1 MRTLMHFSDFV
12 NEIMESNSRL
22 HKQTVLKK
30 YADDFIIQEY
40 LKIAFDPYM
49 VFGISTKKLH
59 KEFKGVKA
67 GTPDIG
73 IITIF
78 KFFEYLE
85 KHNTGTTAEILLC
98 QMVMDEVASLDSEC
112 AELLEKLVCKDLS
125 IGCDAKTINK
135 EIPGCIPTFDVQL
148 ANKYFDKPQYVE
160 GKTFAITTKIDGGRI
175 IAIKQGGHVE
185 FFTRAGQR
193 YEGLVDLE
201 DEMNRLMPDNTCLD
215 GEITLL
221 CNPKALTSKE
231 QYKETMKIVRTK
243 DPEKHGIKML
253 VFDWMPA
260 DDFKRQQCDFAY
272 KVRRNELER
281 LFNSIDFRY
290 FELLPILY
298 VGEDTSKITEI
309 LEEEVA
315 NGEEGIMIN
324 DYNAI
329 YEFKR
334 TNSLLK
340 VKKMQT
346 LDLEIIGF
354 EEGTG
359 RLAGTLGAILVRY
372 KNNNVVKVGSGFSDE
387 VREQIWNYQMHYSGK
402 IVEIQYFEETTN
414 ADGGESLRFPIF
426 KDFRYDKLEAD
437 Y

>member
-1 MRTLMHFSDFV
+1 MRTLMHFRDFV

-22 HKQTVLKK
+22 HKQAVLKK
-30 YADDFIIQEY
+30 YKDDEVIQRY
-40 LKIAFDPYM
+40 LQIAFDPYQ
-49 VFGISTKKLH
+49 VYGISTKKLS
-59 KEFKGVKA
+59 KSVNLNAEYIPV
-67 GTPDIG
+67 DI
-73 IITIF
+73 F
-78 KFFEYLE
+78 NFFQYLQQN
-85 KHNTGTTAEILLC
+85 NTGRDADIAVCYNVLDT
-98 QMVMDEVASLDSEC
+98 VAACDREC
-112 AELLEKLVCKDLS
+112 AELLAKLICKDLS
-125 IGCDAKTINK
+125 IGCDSKTINK

-160 GKTFAITTKIDGGRI
+160 GKKFAITTKIDGGRI
-175 IAIKQGGHVE
+175 IALKENGQVS
-185 FFTRAGQR
+185 FFTRAGQK

-201 DEMNRLMPDNTCLD
+201 KELQWLPDNICLD

-221 CNPKALTSKE
+221 SNPKALTSKE

-260 DDFKRQQCDFAY
+260 DDFKRQQCDITY
-272 KVRRNELER
+272 KYRRAELNR
-281 LFNSIDFRY
+281 LFDAYDLKY
-290 FELLPILY
+290 FELLPLLY

-309 LEEEVA
+309 LEEETA

-324 DYNAI
+324 DYNAL

-346 LDLEIIGF
+346 MDLEIVDF
-354 EEGTG
+354 EEGEG

-372 KNNNVVKVGSGFSDE
+372 KNGNVVKVGSGFSDQLRKE
-387 VREQIWNYQMHYSGK
+387 IWRNRDAYLGVIS
-402 IVEIQYFEETTN
+402 EIQYFEETTN

-426 KDFRYDKLEAD
+426 KDFRHDKMEAD